1 MSNKIS
7 KETMTLVEEL
17 AVWFSEE
24 MLRLEERAGTGK
36 YPIRNREAR
45 LNEHKVIAEANL
57 VMLLNDIKRVRQSGK
72 KKISQR
78 TT

>member
-7 KETMTLVEEL
+7 EETMTLVEEL

-57 VMLLNDIKRVRQSGK
+57 VMLLDDIKRVRQNGK
-72 KKISQR
+72 KKIS
-78 TT
+78 